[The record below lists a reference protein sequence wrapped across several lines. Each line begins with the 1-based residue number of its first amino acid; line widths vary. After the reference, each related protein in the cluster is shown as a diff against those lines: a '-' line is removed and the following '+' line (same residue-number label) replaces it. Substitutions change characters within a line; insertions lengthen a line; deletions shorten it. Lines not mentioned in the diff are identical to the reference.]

1 MKKDIKW
8 SIDQQNSEIGFKVKH
23 LVVSH
28 VKGTFKTFDASIYTT
43 DDDFTTAVIHV
54 WIDASS
60 ITTGNTDRDKHLKSS
75 DFLDI
80 QNHKQIT
87 FTSSTMGKPDLIGNH
102 EMWGELT
109 IKGTTRN
116 VQLNIVSES
125 ISHDSLD
132 NGKAVFKVTG
142 KINRKDF
149 GLTWNLAIETGGF
162 MISDEITLACTIE
175 VNNIN
180 QKNLMMQLEPTP

>member
-8 SIDQQNSEIGFKVKH
+8 SINPLNSEIGFKVKH

-28 VKGTFKTFDASIYTT
+28 VKGSFQTFDASIYTT

-60 ITTGNTDRDKHLKSS
+60 ITTGNIDRDKHLKSS

-102 EMWGELT
+102 EIWGELT

-116 VQLNIVSES
+116 VQLNIASES

-132 NGKAVFKVTG
+132 NGTAVFTITG
-142 KINRKDF
+142 KINRSDF

-162 MISDEITLACTIE
+162 MISDEVTLICSVE
-175 VNNIN
+175 VKNIN
-180 QKNLMMQLEPTP
+180 QKNLIMQLEPTP

>member
-8 SIDQQNSEIGFKVKH
+8 SIDPQNSEIGFKVKH

-60 ITTGNTDRDKHLKSS
+60 ISTGNIDRDKHLKSS

-162 MISDEITLACTIE
+162 MISDEVTLICSVE

-180 QKNLMMQLEPTP
+180 QKNLIIQLEPIP

>member
-8 SIDQQNSEIGFKVKH
+8 SIDPQNSEIGFKVKH

-43 DDDFTTAVIHV
+43 NDDFTTAVIHV

-60 ITTGNTDRDKHLKSS
+60 ISTGNIDRDKHLKSS

-162 MISDEITLACTIE
+162 MISDEVTLICSVE

-180 QKNLMMQLEPTP
+180 QKNLIMQLEPTP

>member
-8 SIDQQNSEIGFKVKH
+8 SIDPQNSEIGFKVKH

-60 ITTGNTDRDKHLKSS
+60 ISTGNIDRDKHLKSS

-109 IKGTTRN
+109 IKGTTQN

-162 MISDEITLACTIE
+162 MISDEVTLICSVE

-180 QKNLMMQLEPTP
+180 QKNLIMQLEPTP

>member
-8 SIDQQNSEIGFKVKH
+8 SIDPQNSEIGFKVKH

-60 ITTGNTDRDKHLKSS
+60 ITTGNIDRDKHLKSS

-162 MISDEITLACTIE
+162 MISDEVTLICSVE

-180 QKNLMMQLEPTP
+180 QKNLIMQLEPTP

>member
-8 SIDQQNSEIGFKVKH
+8 SIDPQNSEIGFKVKH

-60 ITTGNTDRDKHLKSS
+60 ISTGNIDRDKHLKSS

-162 MISDEITLACTIE
+162 MISDEVTLICSVE

-180 QKNLMMQLEPTP
+180 QKNLIMQLEPTP

>member
-8 SIDQQNSEIGFKVKH
+8 SIDPQNSEIGFKVKH

-60 ITTGNTDRDKHLKSS
+60 ISTGNIDRDKHLKSS

-132 NGKAVFKVTG
+132 NGKAVFTVTS
-142 KINRKDF
+142 KINRRDF

-162 MISDEITLACTIE
+162 MISDEVTLICSIE

-180 QKNLMMQLEPTP
+180 QKNLIMQLEPTP

>member
-8 SIDQQNSEIGFKVKH
+8 SIDPQNSEIGFKVKH

-28 VKGTFKTFDASIYTT
+28 VKGIFKTFDASIYTT
-43 DDDFTTAVIHV
+43 NDDFTTAVIHV

-60 ITTGNTDRDKHLKSS
+60 ISSGNIDRDKHLKSS

-87 FTSSTMGKPDLIGNH
+87 FTSSTMGKPDLIGNR
-102 EMWGELT
+102 EIWGELT

-125 ISHDSLD
+125 ISHDSLG
-132 NGKAVFKVTG
+132 NGKAVFTVTG
-142 KINRKDF
+142 KINRSDF

-162 MISDEITLACTIE
+162 MIGDEVTLICSIE

-180 QKNLMMQLEPTP
+180 QKNLIMQLEPTP

>member
-8 SIDQQNSEIGFKVKH
+8 SIDPQNSEIGFKVKH

-43 DDDFTTAVIHV
+43 NDDFTTAVIHV

-60 ITTGNTDRDKHLKSS
+60 ITTGNIDRDKHLKSS

-162 MISDEITLACTIE
+162 MISDEVTLICSVE

-180 QKNLMMQLEPTP
+180 QKNLIMQLEPTP

>member
-8 SIDQQNSEIGFKVKH
+8 SIDPQNSEIGFKVKH

-28 VKGTFKTFDASIYTT
+28 VKGIFKTFDASIYTT
-43 DDDFTTAVIHV
+43 NDDFTTAVIHV

-60 ITTGNTDRDKHLKSS
+60 ISTGNIDRDKHLKSS

-125 ISHDSLD
+125 ISHDSLG
-132 NGKAVFKVTG
+132 NGKAVFTVTG
-142 KINRKDF
+142 KINRSDF

-162 MISDEITLACTIE
+162 MIGDEVTLICSIE

-180 QKNLMMQLEPTP
+180 QKNLIMQLEPTP

>member
-8 SIDQQNSEIGFKVKH
+8 SIDPQNSEIGFKVKH

-60 ITTGNTDRDKHLKSS
+60 ITTGNIDRDKHLKSS

-162 MISDEITLACTIE
+162 MISDEVTLICSVE

-180 QKNLMMQLEPTP
+180 QKNLIIQLEPIP

>member
-8 SIDQQNSEIGFKVKH
+8 SIDPQNSEIGFKVKH

-43 DDDFTTAVIHV
+43 NDDFTTAVIHV

-60 ITTGNTDRDKHLKSS
+60 ISTGNIDRDKHLKSS

-109 IKGTTRN
+109 IKGTTQN

-162 MISDEITLACTIE
+162 MISDEVTLICSVE

-180 QKNLMMQLEPTP
+180 QKNLIIQLEPIP